1 MGAIWVDTQAALGES
16 LRERIDRLSSASPS
30 YLIASPAEE
39 GLFLRRLSLDLRN
52 VVPTDSELK
61 SYLTDVDPEKRTKWI
76 DRFLHDPLYYER
88 MVTWLDLTL
97 MERRPATNVD
107 RQLWIQW
114 LRAKVDEETP
124 IDALDK

>member
-1 MGAIWVDTQAALGES
+1 MDGKSQ
-16 LRERIDRLSSASPS
+16 
-30 YLIASPAEE
+30 SPAEE

-114 LRAKVDEETP
+114 LRAK
-124 IDALDK
+124 